1 MENTG
6 IKGGGKDISQSPL
19 SNSQSPKLS
28 YAEHKEQQKKIRKA
42 EKAVKESEAKIETL
56 EQKIRTLDAKLCLP
70 EYATDMD
77 LIAEYTETKRELD
90 EENDRWLLLS
100 EQLEDVKVEQ
110 NI

>member
-1 MENTG
+1 MIETFLPYQ
-6 IKGGGKDISQSPL
+6 I
-19 SNSQSPKLS
+19 
-28 YAEHKEQQKKIRKA
+28 HKEQQKKIRKA

-90 EENDRWLLLS
+90 EENDRWMLLS
-100 EQLEDVKVEQ
+100 EQLEDVKAEQ